1 MANPKKNYK
10 IPCQLLFPFGM
21 VGKVLAMVD
30 IIKYG
35 KKEYQIN
42 AVPIE
47 VDNLDEM

>member
-21 VGKVLAMVD
+21 TGNMLAMVD
-30 IIKYG
+30 IIKIG
-35 KKEYQIN
+35 KREYQIN
-42 AVPIE
+42 AIPIE